1 MFEILKMLDRDL
13 LLKINS
19 THTVLLDNTMWFMSY
34 TWPTVLILLVT
45 AYVFYRKYSLKKAA
59 EFVLGC
65 AIVFACTDF
74 STNVIKHSVK
84 RYRPT
89 HNLEIKNQIHVVNDY
104 HGGVYGFFS
113 SHAANTFGIMTFIF
127 LCVKWVPKKYRL
139 FFFLYPLVVVYSRI
153 YLGVH
158 YPSDI
163 LVGTG
168 SGFFFGWLVY
178 RIMNRYFLHL
188 DAQEV

>member
-1 MFEILKMLDRDL
+1 M
-13 LLKINS
+13 
-19 THTVLLDNTMWFMSY
+19 HTSFMDNTMWFMSY
-34 TWPTVLILLVT
+34 TWPTVLIILAT
-45 AYVFYRKYSLKKAA
+45 AYVFYRKYTLKKAA

-89 HNLEIKNQIHVVNDY
+89 HNLEIKKQIHVINDY
-104 HGGVYGFFS
+104 HGGIYGFFS

-127 LCVKWVPKKYRL
+127 LCVKWVNRKYRL
-139 FFFLYPLVVVYSRI
+139 FFFLYPLIVVYSRI

-158 YPSDI
+158 YPSDV
-163 LVGTG
+163 LVGAS
-168 SGFFFGWLVY
+168 SGLFFGGLVFV
-178 RIMNRYFLHL
+178 IMNRYFLHL
-188 DAQEV
+188 DVQES

>member
-1 MFEILKMLDRDL
+1 MFETLKMLDRNL
-13 LLKINS
+13 FLKINS
-19 THTVLLDNTMWFMSY
+19 MHTSFMDNTMWFMSY
-34 TWPTVLILLVT
+34 TWPTVLIILVT
-45 AYVFYRKYSLKKAA
+45 AYVFYRKYTLKKAV

-89 HNLEIKNQIHVVNDY
+89 HNLEIKKQIHVINDY
-104 HGGVYGFFS
+104 HGGMYGFFS

-127 LCVKWVPKKYRL
+127 LCVKWVNKKYRL
-139 FFFLYPLVVVYSRI
+139 FFFLYPLMVVYSRV

-158 YPSDI
+158 YPSDV
-163 LVGTG
+163 LVGTS

-178 RIMNRYFLHL
+178 LIMNRYFLHL
-188 DAQEV
+188 DAQET